1 MSSVD
6 NNIYDDD
13 LDELDYYWKLSSDY
27 IINHMMTSRQGVV
40 SAALKCGDNGYIQR
54 KMVKIMRQMRD
65 PIYDQQDDQ

>member
-27 IINHMMTSRQGVV
+27 IINHIMTSRQGVV
-40 SAALKCGDNGYIQR
+40 SAALKSEDSGYIHR
-54 KMVKIMRQMRD
+54 KMIKLMRQIRD
-65 PIYDQQDDQ
+65 PIHDQQDDQ